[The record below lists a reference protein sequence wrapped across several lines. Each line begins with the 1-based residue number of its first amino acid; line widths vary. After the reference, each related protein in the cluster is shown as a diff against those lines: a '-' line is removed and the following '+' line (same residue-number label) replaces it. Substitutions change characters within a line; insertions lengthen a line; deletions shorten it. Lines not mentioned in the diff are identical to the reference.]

1 MKRYIIVFL
10 YIYLIAFTISCSQTQ
25 LATHI
30 TKHVIRNTETTDV
43 EKNTNTQS
51 SKPIYKVGNP
61 YYING
66 IRYIPK
72 ELNRYYEIGIAS
84 WYGPNFH
91 GKATANGEVFNQ
103 YDITAAHKI
112 LPLPS
117 LVKVINLENSR
128 ELIVRINDRGPFI
141 ENRIIDLSLKSAQL
155 LGMQDQ
161 GTAKVSVELLD
172 YGPHLLVSNNKD
184 INTIEV
190 NENKSYFIQVGVFSN
205 ATNAD
210 NFARELRNENYI
222 LYKVSVL
229 TFNRDNKLLYIVRIG
244 PLEDKE
250 DLMYVKRNL
259 ERNNI
264 DSKIVLEPS

>member
-1 MKRYIIVFL
+1 
-10 YIYLIAFTISCSQTQ
+10 
-25 LATHI
+25 
-30 TKHVIRNTETTDV
+30 
-43 EKNTNTQS
+43 
-51 SKPIYKVGNP
+51 
-61 YYING
+61 
-66 IRYIPK
+66 
-72 ELNRYYEIGIAS
+72 
-84 WYGPNFH
+84 
-91 GKATANGEVFNQ
+91 
-103 YDITAAHKI
+103 
-112 LPLPS
+112 
-117 LVKVINLENSR
+117 
-128 ELIVRINDRGPFI
+128 
-141 ENRIIDLSLKSAQL
+141 
-155 LGMQDQ
+155 MQDQ

-172 YGPHLLVSNNKD
+172 YGQHLLVSNNKD

-229 TFNRDNKLLYIVRIG
+229 TINRDNKLLYIVRIG